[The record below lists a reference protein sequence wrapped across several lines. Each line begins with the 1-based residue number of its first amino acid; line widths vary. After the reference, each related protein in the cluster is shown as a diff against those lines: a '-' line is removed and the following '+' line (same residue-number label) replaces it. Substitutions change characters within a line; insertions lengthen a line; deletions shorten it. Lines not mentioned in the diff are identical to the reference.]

1 MLSIYLALKEH
12 KMILYIS
19 VILISMTIIALC
31 NIFLGTATFGYFAGF
46 VVLAVVLSTI
56 FEIAVDGLFAFI
68 VNKLPN
74 KWFSPD
80 KKFFFVSK
88 RKQIFYEKLGIKK
101 WKDKVLELGVLGGF
115 RKNKIQDPKSAEYF
129 ETFLIECNKGVTC
142 HRLGYIFGFLDIF
155 IFPLQYALVIGLP
168 VAVVNLFLSVLPT
181 MVLQYNTPKLM
192 AVYTRLKMLETKQ
205 KEKEDKLAA

>member
-1 MLSIYLALKEH
+1 
-12 KMILYIS
+12 MILYIS

-31 NIFLGTATFGYFAGF
+31 NIFLGTATFGYSAGF
-46 VVLAVVLSTI
+46 VFLAVVLSTI

-181 MVLQYNTPKLM
+181 MVYFFQSSTFPIMIPTIQIIMHFVCHILSLLVLNFCQI
-192 AVYTRLKMLETKQ
+192 RIGGQ
-205 KEKEDKLAA
+205 QR